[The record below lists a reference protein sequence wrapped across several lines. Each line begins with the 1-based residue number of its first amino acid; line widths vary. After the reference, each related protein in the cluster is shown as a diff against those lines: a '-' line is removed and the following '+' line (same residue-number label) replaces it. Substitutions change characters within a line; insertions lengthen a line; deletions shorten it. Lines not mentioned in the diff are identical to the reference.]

1 MDKRIQIFGW
11 MVSTALA
18 LSVGV
23 AHAAPLP
30 AGWTTNGT
38 AGSSTAAD
46 GVVTLAPGF
55 SSYQWM
61 STSGAPTGG
70 GTLPTGSIGIETN
83 GTTVQTPTFTVATG
97 DKLNFFFNYITSDGV
112 QYTEYAWAAL
122 FGGTSTFDSYLF
134 TARTTTSGDTVP
146 GFGLPG
152 LGAGVSLIP
161 ASTPIIAGGPAFSP
175 LGSSSGSCYGGSG
188 QGCGYTGWIEMD
200 YTFTADGDYS
210 LKFGVT
216 NALDS
221 AFQSA
226 FAVAG
231 VTINDV
237 PIGDNKVPEPAT
249 LALLGISLA
258 GLGILRRRRQV

>member
-1 MDKRIQIFGW
+1 MHKKIRILGW
-11 MVSTALA
+11 MVGTATALA
-18 LSVGV
+18 LSAGA

-38 AGSSTAAD
+38 AGSFTTAD
-46 GVVTLAPGF
+46 GVVTLAPGY

-70 GTLPTGSIGIETN
+70 GTLPVGALGGETN
-83 GTTVQTPTFTVATG
+83 GTAVSTPTFTVAAG
-97 DKLNFFFNYITSDGV
+97 DKLNFYFNYITSDGASFV
-112 QYTEYAWAAL
+112 EYAWAAL
-122 FGGTSTFDSYLF
+122 FVGASTFEDYLF

-152 LGAGVSLIP
+152 LGAGVTLTPS
-161 ASTPIIAGGPAFSP
+161 STAIIAGGPVFSP
-175 LGSSSGSCYGGSG
+175 LGGSSGLCYST
-188 QGCGYTGWIEMD
+188 GCGYTGWIEMD
-200 YTFTADGDYS
+200 YTFTLGGDYS

-216 NALDS
+216 NWADS
-221 AFQSA
+221 AYDSA

-237 PIGDNKVPEPAT
+237 PIDDDNQVPEPAT
-249 LALLGISLA
+249 LALVGISLA
-258 GLGILRRRRQV
+258 GLGILRRRRQI

>member
-1 MDKRIQIFGW
+1 MHKRIRIFGW
-11 MVSTALA
+11 MASTALA
-18 LSVGV
+18 LSVGA

-30 AGWTTNGT
+30 AGWTTNGN
-38 AGSSTAAD
+38 AGSFTAAD

-61 STSGAPTGG
+61 STNGAPTNG

-83 GTTVQTPTFTVATG
+83 GTTVQTPTFTVANG
-97 DKLNFFFNYITSDGV
+97 DKLKFFFNYITSDGA

-152 LGAGVSLIP
+152 LGTGVSLIP

-175 LGSSSGSCYGGSG
+175 LGSSSGSCYNT
-188 QGCGYTGWIEMD
+188 GCGYTGWIEMD
-200 YTFTADGDYS
+200 YAFTADGNYS

-216 NALDS
+216 NALDTS
-221 AFQSA
+221 YQSA

-231 VTINDV
+231 VAINDV
-237 PIGDNKVPEPAT
+237 PIDDNKVPEPAT
-249 LALLGISLA
+249 LALVGISLA